1 MGKGEVM
8 EIRIGDLMDA
18 VKGLESE
25 LGDVEAVI
33 IYGSAAKGGMGVWS
47 DIDVF
52 MVSDGFRGL
61 SLLDRISLLMEH
73 MQHPVEA
80 LGYTYHELA
89 RMVNRANALALNAL
103 IDGRV
108 VFASKRVLKLREKAS
123 KMFRRRGRMWIP
135 MSQSP

>member
-52 MVSDGFRGL
+52 IVSDGFRGL

-108 VFASKRVLKLREKAS
+108 VFASRRVLKLREKAS
-123 KMFRRRGRMWIP
+123 KMFRRKGRMWIP

>member
-1 MGKGEVM
+1 MGKREVM

-52 MVSDGFRGL
+52 IVSDGFRGL

-135 MSQSP
+135 TSQSP

>member
-1 MGKGEVM
+1 MGKREVM

-123 KMFRRRGRMWIP
+123 KMFRRKGRMWIP

>member
-33 IYGSAAKGGMGVWS
+33 VYGSAAKGGVGVWS
-47 DIDVF
+47 DIDILI
-52 MVSDGFRGL
+52 VSDKFRSL

-73 MQHPVEA
+73 MRHPVEA

-89 RMVNRANALALNAL
+89 RMVDRANALALNAL
-103 IDGRV
+103 IDGKV
-108 VFASKRVLKLREKAS
+108 ILASRRVLELRERAS
-123 KMFRRRGRMWIP
+123 KMFRRKGRMWIP
-135 MSQSP
+135 TGQSP

>member
-1 MGKGEVM
+1 MGKREVM

-33 IYGSAAKGGMGVWS
+33 IYGSAARGGMGVWS
-47 DIDVF
+47 DVDILI
-52 MVSDGFRGL
+52 VSDGFRGL
-61 SLLDRISLLMEH
+61 NLLDRISLLMEH

-89 RMVNRANALALNAL
+89 RMVDRANALALNAL

-108 VFASKRVLKLREKAS
+108 ILASRRVLELRERAS

-135 MSQSP
+135 TGQSP

>member
-1 MGKGEVM
+1 MGKREAREV
-8 EIRIGDLMDA
+8 RIGDLMDA

-52 MVSDGFRGL
+52 IVSDGFRSL

-73 MQHPVEA
+73 MRHPVEA

-89 RMVNRANALALNAL
+89 RMVDRANALALNAL

-123 KMFRRRGRMWIP
+123 KMFRKSGRMWIP
-135 MSQSP
+135 TSRSP

>member
-1 MGKGEVM
+1 MGKREVM
-8 EIRIGDLMDA
+8 EIRIRDLMDA

-52 MVSDGFRGL
+52 IVSDGFRGL